1 MIHNVYTKRWLFD
14 KITAHKGFI
23 QPNVV
28 DQNTGDIFY
37 GIFIKQDICGIV
49 I

>member
-1 MIHNVYTKRWLFD
+1 MYTSKDGFSIWFQL
-14 KITAHKGFI
+14 IKGFI